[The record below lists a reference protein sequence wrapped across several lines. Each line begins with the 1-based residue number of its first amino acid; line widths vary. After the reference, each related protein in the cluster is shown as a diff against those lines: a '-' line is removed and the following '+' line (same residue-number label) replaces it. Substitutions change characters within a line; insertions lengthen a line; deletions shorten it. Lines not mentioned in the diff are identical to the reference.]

1 MTIRFDV
8 KKDFGDF
15 CLDLR
20 LQAGNEVMGL
30 LGASGCGKS
39 MTLKSIAGVKKPDS
53 GRIVLDDKVLF
64 DSQARINLAPQER
77 RVGFLFQNYALF
89 PQMTVLDNIRMGARR
104 EKNTVLKEK
113 KVAEIMERFEIT
125 DLANRYP
132 SQISGGQQ
140 QRTALARILVSDPEI
155 LLLDEPFSALDTH
168 LRFRLERELRE
179 IARNFGKTVFL
190 VSHDKDETFRLADKI
205 AILNHGHLETCGDKT
220 SVFRNPATRQA
231 AILTGCKNISSF
243 VSIGA
248 HKIHA
253 TDWDMTLDVSQD
265 AKNFHYIGIRM
276 HDIFYGDGPNAT
288 VFTVLEEIENPFSY
302 TIMVRAKSSAR
313 ALPLGWEADKEL
325 WQNVRA
331 PEIVLHIPTENIMLL
346 NE

>member
-1 MTIRFDV
+1 MAIQLDV

-39 MTLKSIAGVKKPDS
+39 MTLKCIAGVHKPDK

-64 DSQARINLAPQER
+64 DSVQRINLAPQER

-104 EKNTVLKEK
+104 EKNTALKER

-125 DLANRYP
+125 ALSNRYP

-179 IARNFGKTVFL
+179 IARGFGKTVFL
-190 VSHDKDETFRLADKI
+190 VSHDRDETFRLADQI
-205 AILNHGHLETCGDKT
+205 AILNNGRVDVCGSKAD
-220 SVFRNPATRQA
+220 VFRNPTTRQA
-231 AILTGCKNISSF
+231 AILTGCKNLSGF
-243 VSIGA
+243 VTVGA
-248 HKIHA
+248 QKIHA
-253 TDWDMTLDVSQD
+253 TDWDLTLDVSQ
-265 AKNFHYIGIRM
+265 NPTPFHNIGIRM

-288 VFTVLEEIENPFSY
+288 VFTVVEEIENPFSY
-302 TIMVRAKSSAR
+302 TIMVRAQSSVHAS
-313 ALPLGWEADKEL
+313 LLGWEVDKDL

-331 PEIVLHIPTENIMLL
+331 SEIVLHIPTENIMLL
-346 NE
+346 Y

>member
-190 VSHDKDETFRLADKI
+190 VSHDKDETFR
-205 AILNHGHLETCGDKT
+205 
-220 SVFRNPATRQA
+220 F
-231 AILTGCKNISSF
+231 
-243 VSIGA
+243 
-248 HKIHA
+248 
-253 TDWDMTLDVSQD
+253 
-265 AKNFHYIGIRM
+265 
-276 HDIFYGDGPNAT
+276 
-288 VFTVLEEIENPFSY
+288 
-302 TIMVRAKSSAR
+302 
-313 ALPLGWEADKEL
+313 
-325 WQNVRA
+325 
-331 PEIVLHIPTENIMLL
+331 
-346 NE
+346 